1 MLAVLN
7 IEWKPSWPKW
17 RWLDASDSWLG
28 VWALGASAI
37 GAFAVAVTDL
47 ETPGTVA
54 GWTAWGLIIALPLL
68 AYAGLSIFLISNQW
82 GLVAKDDMPGTE
94 ERPAFHAAFL
104 LLFLLLSLLAWIA
117 FGTNVPVAAWPW
129 QVDLSHPVQRGIY
142 LGAIAVAFM
151 PLLVGFHRVAS
162 EAGGKGRHN
171 YLKHP
176 EGPVS
181 WPTLLSGFALIAA
194 MGTGAWAAGE
204 QVFSMEQNFGLVI
217 MALVVMGFLAFIFL
231 PHLSSLIGERDDT
244 EKPKTAGAGF
254 TMHPGYI
261 VSGLDAAMVR
271 LLAPLSGATQGGWM
285 VPQLILVLVMLP
297 LSAMGYA
304 LPHPWGLAPIGV
316 ASLII
321 FGLGRRWAWVEDD
334 REKSLRIQTTRPD
347 QFRIGFANDLRDEA
361 LMGYAWLFI
370 LVPLALRQIQMH
382 FDLFEPVDPM
392 ILTGAAQS
400 TGLVE
405 WLKFFGTELAKGV
418 PIVDWVDIYD
428 VTQEE
433 PFVPKGAAARHIV
446 FISRLLVDVVIIAA
460 LLQAFGIMQRNK
472 AQERLFEAGQLDF
485 FDPFLERR
493 IFRQA
498 YKGTDP
504 HDPVQA
510 KVSDKFAKRIAAHV
524 EKSAAQFRGGI
535 PYSLQRLNELIS
547 SRSEHERKVA
557 NWIVSKYDLL
567 VGPVED
573 RMRRLD
579 QRWSDLQHTQEAAES
594 WDENPQWRNKQRMDF
609 ERILNDA
616 RFERTDYWREQR
628 SKTLS
633 ALLRHVHGQPDFIE
647 ARKAAYAILG
657 TSPSL
662 HAVRAL
668 SARVVPPEAASGLPL
683 MTEEAVDA
691 WSFQAEPKDAERA
704 LALDALG
711 DIVDLISKNTLTSKR
726 TTKEFITAVCEHVL
740 NTPGKMSQAAARRV
754 LEKLNVIN
762 RDK

>member
-1 MLAVLN
+1 MLAVIN

-17 RWLDASDSWLG
+17 RRLNASDSWLI

-37 GAFAVAVTDL
+37 GALAVAVTDL
-47 ETPGTVA
+47 ETPGTVT
-54 GWTAWGLIIALPLL
+54 GWAAWGLIIALPLL

-94 ERPAFHAAFL
+94 EHPVFHAAFL
-104 LLFLLLSLLAWIA
+104 LLFLFLSLLAWIS

-129 QVDLSHPVQRGIY
+129 PVDLTDPVQRSIY
-142 LGAIAVAFM
+142 LGAIGAAFL
-151 PLLVGFHRVAS
+151 PLLYGFHLVAA
-162 EAGGKGRHN
+162 EAGGKDHRN

-176 EGPVS
+176 EGPVNWS
-181 WPTLLSGFALIAA
+181 TLLGGIALIGAI
-194 MGTGAWAAGE
+194 GTGAWAAGE

-231 PHLSSLIGERDDT
+231 PHLSSLIGERDDA

-254 TMHPGYI
+254 AMHPGYI

-285 VPQLILVLVMLP
+285 VPQLILLVVMLP

-304 LPHPWGLAPIGV
+304 LPHPWGLAPIAI

-334 REKSLRIQTTRPD
+334 REKALRIQTTRSD

-361 LMGYAWLFI
+361 LMGYAWLFV

-400 TGLVE
+400 TGLIE

-446 FISRLLVDVVIIAA
+446 FISRLLVDVVLIAA

-472 AQERLFEAGQLDF
+472 AQKRLFEAGQIDF
-485 FDPFLERR
+485 FDPFMERR
-493 IFRQA
+493 ILRESYRKPGEDGIPLKSRALNFF
-498 YKGTDP
+498 K
-504 HDPVQA
+504 
-510 KVSDKFAKRIAAHV
+510 AHL
-524 EKSAAQFRGGI
+524 EKSQELDRGD
-535 PYSLQRLNELIS
+535 YYYNTRRLNELYTDKDDRVRTVAQWLARDLVVGSVTERMAKLAEMFSNTPQEKREDADWARKFYRYVDDVIADARASRAYWQQEDSKRLSRLLNLIS
-547 SRSEHERKVA
+547 
-557 NWIVSKYDLL
+557 
-567 VGPVED
+567 ED
-573 RMRRLD
+573 REFDHVR
-579 QRWSDLQHTQEAAES
+579 
-594 WDENPQWRNKQRMDF
+594 
-609 ERILNDA
+609 A
-616 RFERTDYWREQR
+616 RAF
-628 SKTLS
+628 
-633 ALLRHVHGQPDFIE
+633 ALLGKQD
-647 ARKAAYAILG
+647 
-657 TSPSL
+657 SL
-662 HAVRAL
+662 HAAKALAARLVR
-668 SARVVPPEAASGLPL
+668 PEHAASLP
-683 MTEEAVDA
+683 E
-691 WSFQAEPKDAERA
+691 
-704 LALDALG
+704 
-711 DIVDLISKNTLTSKR
+711 ISSA
-726 TTKEFITAVCEHVL
+726 TAPDWHFRRQRRQSE
-740 NTPGKMSQAAARRV
+740 RV
-754 LEKLNVIN
+754 LAAEQLFKIRMNIEDRRNGTGTATLAFIDAVITYVRN
-762 RDK
+762 EGGKGEQF

>member
-1 MLAVLN
+1 MLALLN
-7 IEWKPSWPKW
+7 VEWRPGRP
-17 RWLDASDSWLG
+17 RWSGFDKDDLWLG
-28 VWALGASAI
+28 VFILCVAALAAL
-37 GAFAVAVTDL
+37 AVAITDL
-47 ETPGTVA
+47 ENTEAVS
-54 GWTAWGLIIALPLL
+54 GWLAWSLIIALPLA
-68 AYAGLSIFLISNQW
+68 AYVGLSLFVIGKRWQ
-82 GLVAKDDMPGTE
+82 ATHKDDAPGTE
-94 ERPAFHAAFL
+94 EQPAFHTAFL
-104 LLFLLLSLLAWIA
+104 FLFLLLSVLAWIA
-117 FGTNVPVAAWPW
+117 FGPHVPFAAWPW
-129 QVDLSHPVQRGIY
+129 PVDLTHPVQRSIY
-142 LGAIAVAFM
+142 LGAIGAGFL
-151 PLLVGFHRVAS
+151 PLLYGFHLVAT
-162 EAGGKGRHN
+162 EAGGKDHRN
-171 YLKHP
+171 YFKHP

-181 WPTLLSGFALIAA
+181 MATLLGGVALIGAI
-194 MGTGAWAAGE
+194 GTGAWAAGE

-244 EKPKTAGAGF
+244 EKPKVAHAGF
-254 TMHPGYI
+254 ALHPGYL

-285 VPQLILVLVMLP
+285 VPQLILLLIMLP

-304 LPHPWGLAPIGV
+304 LPHPWGLAPI
-316 ASLII
+316 AIAALII

-334 REKSLRIQTTRPD
+334 REKALRIQTTRSD

-493 IFRQA
+493 IFRKA

-504 HDPVQA
+504 HHPVQA
-510 KVSDKFAKRIAAHV
+510 KVSDKFALRIAAHV

-579 QRWSDLQHTQEAAES
+579 QRWSDLQQTQEAAEF
-594 WDENPQWRNKQRMDF
+594 WDENGLRAYTKRC
-609 ERILNDA
+609 
-616 RFERTDYWREQR
+616 
-628 SKTLS
+628 
-633 ALLRHVHGQPDFIE
+633 AL
-647 ARKAAYAILG
+647 
-657 TSPSL
+657 
-662 HAVRAL
+662 
-668 SARVVPPEAASGLPL
+668 
-683 MTEEAVDA
+683 
-691 WSFQAEPKDAERA
+691 
-704 LALDALG
+704 
-711 DIVDLISKNTLTSKR
+711 
-726 TTKEFITAVCEHVL
+726 
-740 NTPGKMSQAAARRV
+740 
-754 LEKLNVIN
+754 
-762 RDK
+762 